1 MEILQAILNGILL
14 GGIYSLISVGLS
26 LVFGVMEIV
35 NFAQAEFLM
44 VGMFLAFIAWQYF
57 GLDPIVSAILVGGV
71 VFLIG
76 VVVQRYFIER
86 IIHTPP
92 ISQVFL
98 TVGLGIVMKNIS
110 SVIFG
115 NEFHSV
121 RTPYQIS
128 NFHLGPLNISVS
140 YLLAFGFALAAA
152 VFLHFF
158 LEHSEYGR
166 AMRATSQNRSA
177 AILMGI
183 NPRRI
188 YMLAFGIGVGLAGL
202 AGAAI
207 LPYTVVYPTVGNQYV
222 LIMFTVVVLGGLSSI
237 WGVMIAGLAIGVL
250 QSVSAFLMPTE
261 LQNLVVF
268 MVFFL
273 ALILVRGGVLKNVI
287 RRA

>member
-1 MEILQAILNGILL
+1 LQLLQALVNGILL

-26 LVFGVMEIV
+26 LVFGVMSIV

-44 VGMFLAFIAWQYF
+44 LGMFLAFIAWQYF

-76 VVVQRYFIER
+76 VVFQRYLIER

-98 TVGLGIVMKNIS
+98 TVGIGIVMKNGMA
-110 SVIFG
+110 VVFG
-115 NEFHSV
+115 NEIHSV
-121 RTPYQIS
+121 ITPYQMS
-128 NFHLGPLNISVS
+128 NLQIGPLNISVS
-140 YLLAFGFALAAA
+140 YLLAFCFALIAA
-152 VFLHFF
+152 VFLHYF
-158 LEHSEYGR
+158 LNRTETGR

-177 AILMGI
+177 AVLMGI
-183 NPRRI
+183 NPKRI
-188 YMLAFGIGVGLAGL
+188 YMVAFGLGVGLAGL

-207 LPYTVVYPTVGNQYV
+207 LPYTVVYPLVGNQYV

-237 WGVMIAGLAIGVL
+237 WGVMLSGLAIGIL
-250 QSVSAFLMPTE
+250 QSVSAYIMPTE

-268 MVFFL
+268 IVFIL
-273 ALILVRGGVLKNVI
+273 ALILVRGGVLRNVI
-287 RRA
+287 RTA

>member
-1 MEILQAILNGILL
+1 LQLIQAIVNGILL

-26 LVFGVMEIV
+26 LVFGVMSIV

-44 VGMFLAFIAWQYF
+44 LGMFLAFIAWQYL
-57 GLDPIVSAILVGGV
+57 GLDPIVSAVLVGGV

-76 VVVQRYFIER
+76 IVVQRYFIER

-98 TVGLGIVMKNIS
+98 TVGIGIVLKNGMA
-110 SVIFG
+110 VLFG
-115 NEFHSV
+115 NDYHSV
-121 RTPYQIS
+121 KTAYQMANLQI
-128 NFHLGPLNISVS
+128 GPLNISVS
-140 YLLAFGFALAAA
+140 YLLAFCYALAAA

-158 LEHSEYGR
+158 LERTETGR

-177 AILMGI
+177 AVLMGI
-183 NPRRI
+183 NPKRV
-188 YMLAFGIGVGLAGL
+188 YMVAFGLGVGLAGL

-207 LPYTVVYPTVGNQYV
+207 LPYTVAYPLVGNQYV
-222 LIMFTVVVLGGLSSI
+222 LIMFTVVVLGGLSSV
-237 WGVMIAGLAIGVL
+237 WGVMISGLAIGIL

-268 MVFFL
+268 IVFIL

-287 RRA
+287 RTA